1 METVN
6 YTTPKTLILLTKT
19 LYNELFIQPIY
30 FSELCRKKMRL
41 SPTIVY
47 VNCRSMDFILFI
59 LLPGPVINMYYLSY
73 PCSYTCPYVSS

>member
-30 FSELCRKKMRL
+30 FQNFVGKTGEDAVVPDYCLCK
-41 SPTIVY
+41 
-47 VNCRSMDFILFI
+47 
-59 LLPGPVINMYYLSY
+59 LL
-73 PCSYTCPYVSS
+73 